1 MITIQQKA
9 IYKKYL
15 ENKMNE
21 SELDIRIEAA
31 NNEMLPEVQDEVE
44 KKQVD
49 YYQSSRRERKSAP
62 TKGSYGTRPYTKAI
76 LKHLEQSPVKIGFKK
91 AQEQIKYLKSIGDKQ
106 RAELVRQQYMEDY
119 YLPAVDAAIRLGSKQ
134 DVLGSKEVLEQ
145 LDSFVILDG
154 IRPNGYTSSF
164 VANMYQDGADPTQS
178 DVEVQE
184 VVDKVRRL
192 CDEGNITS
200 AVAAAKRIKNQIDT
214 GNNIAIPEDY
224 EVIETV
230 AARA

>member
-1 MITIQQKA
+1 MNQDELQK
-9 IYKKYL
+9 
-15 ENKMNE
+15 
-21 SELDIRIEAA
+21 RIDAA
-31 NNEMLPEVQDEVE
+31 NELMVTEEEVVESPIQSKDETSPSPI
-44 KKQVD
+44 D

-119 YLPAVDAAIRLGSKQ
+119 YLPAVDAAVRLGSKQ
-134 DVLGSKEVLEQ
+134 DVLGSKEVLDQ

-154 IRPNGYTSSF
+154 VRPNGYTSSF
-164 VANMYQDGADPTQS
+164 VANMYEDGADPTQS
-178 DVEVQE
+178 DAEVQE
-184 VVDKVRRL
+184 AVAKIRRL

-200 AVAAAKRIKNQIDT
+200 AVAAAKRIKNQIDA
-214 GNNIAIPEDY
+214 GNDIAIPEDY
-224 EVIETV
+224 EIIETV
-230 AARA
+230 AVRG